1 MFMSQCREEV
11 MVKLFSKK
19 CCSINESLLTN
30 WHMIDP
36 VRNCW
41 DFWGSI
47 MVWRN
52 TFRKITTSS
61 YSTHTGKKTFKCQLN
76 KIPNKTNKFK
86 VQPTIDLANTN
97 SRIKKMKDW
106 WAVLSQIIENKK
118 VCKEMTF
125 LEQVNNQTAGSLQ
138 NLIRIEIQ
146 DFQAINLRDKK
157 ELREN
162 CLIMVCR

>member
-1 MFMSQCREEV
+1 
-11 MVKLFSKK
+11 
-19 CCSINESLLTN
+19 
-30 WHMIDP
+30 
-36 VRNCW
+36 
-41 DFWGSI
+41 
-47 MVWRN
+47 
-52 TFRKITTSS
+52 
-61 YSTHTGKKTFKCQLN
+61 
-76 KIPNKTNKFK
+76 
-86 VQPTIDLANTN
+86 
-97 SRIKKMKDW
+97 MKDQW
-106 WAVLSQIIENKK
+106 EVLSQIIENKK